1 MNPSLVVAACAVI
14 TMLLPPAVVAWS
26 TANRY
31 GGSTEHSYGQT
42 SHTNAYGGSTSHAYG
57 EGTEHTNMY
66 GGSTAHAWGGGTEHT
81 NVYGGSTYGAYGYG
95 AAHTTAYGATAYRP
109 PYPAGGAYYPYH
121 PPVAVP
127 YYASSGCYGCAAA
140 AGAVVGMAAG
150 AAVASANTTAAY
162 NAGVAAGAS
171 ATAYAMGVSYAAL
184 PGGCTTANVQGQAYY
199 VCGNNWFQPSYGAN
213 GVFYRVVPTP

>member
-1 MNPSLVVAACAVI
+1 MNASLVVAACAVI
-14 TMLLPPAVVAWS
+14 TMLLPPAVAAWS

-66 GGSTAHAWGGGTEHT
+66 GGSTARAWGGGTEHT

-199 VCGNNWFQPSYGAN
+199 ICGNNWFQPSYGAN